1 MNIIVTGSSGYIG
14 SSLISK
20 LEKKYNILGV
30 DKIKPKFK
38 QKNFIKCDL
47 KNFKKTKEIF
57 AKFKPDIIFHL
68 AGQSTIDG
76 IKEREKYIINNYTVT
91 KNIVKIVTLLDIQYL
106 LFSSTAAVYKQSNY
120 LMSEK
125 TIVKPNNIYGKTK
138 LLCEK
143 YIKNNI
149 KNNQKYIIFRFFN
162 VCSALV
168 NPNCGE
174 MHNPET
180 HLIPIIVMKYLNQK
194 KIKIYGNSY
203 KTKDGTCIRDYIHI
217 RDIILAFEKGINF
230 LQKKKKSKIINLGS
244 GKGYSVMEIIRETKK
259 IVFPKN
265 LNFEFHKKRQGDIGK
280 LVCKNSLGKKI
291 LSWKPINSSL
301 KNIITEEIKWQMYLK
316 KKKIYRKSIY

>member
-14 SSLISK
+14 SCLISK
-20 LEKKYNILGV
+20 LEKKYNILGI

-57 AKFKPDIIFHL
+57 KKFKPDIIFHL

-76 IKEREKYIINNYTVT
+76 IKEKEKYITNNYTVT
-91 KNIVKIVTLLDIQYL
+91 KNIVKIIKSLDIKHL
-106 LFSSTAAVYKQSNY
+106 LFSSTAAVYKQSNF

-125 TIVKPNNIYGKTK
+125 TTVKPNNIYGKTK

-149 KNNQKYIIFRFFN
+149 KNSRKYIIFRFFN

-168 NPNCGE
+168 NPSCGE
-174 MHNPET
+174 LHNPET
-180 HLIPIIVMKYLNQK
+180 HLIPIVIMKYLNQM
-194 KIKIYGNSY
+194 KIKIYGNNY
-203 KTKDGTCIRDYIHI
+203 RTKDGTCIRDYIHI
-217 RDIILAFEKGINF
+217 KDIILAFEKGIDF
-230 LQKKKKSKIINLGS
+230 LQKKKKSKIINLGT

-265 LNFEFHKKRQGDIGK
+265 LNFEFHKKRKGDIDK
-280 LVCKNSLGKKI
+280 LVCKNDLGKKI

-301 KNIITEEIKWQMYLK
+301 KKIITDEILWQMYLK